1 MRACGASVLQG
12 CAAEKALTSSVRVG
26 AKNKKQ
32 LEKAGLE
39 EERGWGWGG
48 QYQSGPGQ
56 HPAAGKIHLLHWEGE
71 NAGDPP
77 SNTGTSTLQRSK
89 AIALVKS
96 PWGHF

>member
-39 EERGWGWGG
+39 EERGWGWGWG

-56 HPAAGKIHLLHWEGE
+56 RPAADKNHLPHWEGE
-71 NAGDPP
+71 NAGGGGAHQAQALLP
-77 SNTGTSTLQRSK
+77 SKGQKL
-89 AIALVKS
+89 L
-96 PWGHF
+96 PW